1 MTNNKPM
8 AKYFY
13 EYASAKF
20 GFEWDKLKKVQ
31 AFHFKGGQGAK
42 TGTGGH
48 LSGNKV
54 VGKIAEVRN
63 LSRRHTRGF
72 ASYF

>member
-1 MTNNKPM
+1 LRWHTRYHTGRNFNIK
-8 AKYFY
+8 AYK
-13 EYASAKF
+13 
-20 GFEWDKLKKVQ
+20 KKVQ

-54 VGKIAEVRN
+54 VGKIAKVRK
-63 LSRRHTRGF
+63 LDEGTPAVTPPTF
-72 ASYF
+72 A